1 MPYLVLCKY
10 NLQIIIVFHTSCNET
25 LHFHNLKVNHKVLLS
40 VQMHM
45 SSNMLQSVENFN
57 VQGTF

>member
-1 MPYLVLCKY
+1 MKVHH
-10 NLQIIIVFHTSCNET
+10 IFVFHASYNET
-25 LHFHNLKVNHKVLLS
+25 LDFRNLKVNHKVLLS

-45 SSNMLQSVENFN
+45 SSNMLQSVESFN

>member
-1 MPYLVLCKY
+1 M
-10 NLQIIIVFHTSCNET
+10 SCNET
-25 LHFHNLKVNHKVLLS
+25 LHFLNLKVNHKVLLS
-40 VQMHM
+40 VQIYM

>member
-1 MPYLVLCKY
+1 MTCLVLCKY
-10 NLQIIIVFHTSCNET
+10 IISIIFVFHTSCNGT
-25 LHFHNLKVNHKVLLS
+25 LHFHNLKVNDKVLLN